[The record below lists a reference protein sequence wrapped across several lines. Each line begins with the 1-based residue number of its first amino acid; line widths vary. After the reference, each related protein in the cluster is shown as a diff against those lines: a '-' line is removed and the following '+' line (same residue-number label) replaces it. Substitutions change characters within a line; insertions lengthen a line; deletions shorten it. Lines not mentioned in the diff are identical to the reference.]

1 MMVKK
6 RLNKHFKK
14 LQKKLHKKP
23 NKKLERFALLFF
35 SIAVVFAALSFI
47 PPWKNAYAQ
56 TASAL
61 GSFDLIYITSVYEL
75 GDQSTAVANSELNPA
90 SAWDAWET
98 YIGSV
103 LYPPQ
108 Y

>member
-35 SIAVVFAALSFI
+35 SRAGPRHSLDRR
-47 PPWKNAYAQ
+47 PPLRRAEPI
-56 TASAL
+56 L
-61 GSFDLIYITSVYEL
+61 LI
-75 GDQSTAVANSELNPA
+75 
-90 SAWDAWET
+90 
-98 YIGSV
+98 
-103 LYPPQ
+103 
-108 Y
+108 